1 MSWRTAWEQAL
12 YGPSGFYRR
21 PEGPAGHFRTSVH
34 VSPLFARAIVTLL
47 SRVDDALGNPDSLD
61 LVDVGSGRGELLIAV
76 AAELPPPLAA
86 RARLTGVD
94 VVPRPAGLPAGI
106 GWADTPPAGTVGL
119 LLAHEWLDDVPCEVA
134 EVDPAGTVCQVLVN
148 PADGTERLGEPV
160 TGAAAEWLHRWWPL
174 TEPGTR
180 AEIGTTRDV
189 AWAAAV
195 SSLRRGVAL
204 AVDYGHTAAARPLF
218 GSLAGFAR
226 GAEVDP
232 VPDGTRNVTAHVAI
246 DAVAAAGAVAAG
258 AVPGVVPGVVP
269 GAEPGVVPGVVP
281 GVPGTVPGVVGIV
294 PGAEPGVV
302 PGVVGIV
309 PGAEPGVVPGTVPG
323 IVPGVPGTVP
333 GIVGIVPGAEPPVLY
348 DQRTALH
355 ALGVHGTRPDR
366 ALASAD
372 PAEYLQRLVAA
383 GEGAELTDRAGLG
396 AFGWLLQPVGVPA
409 AGLLSADG
417 QR

>member
-1 MSWRTAWEQAL
+1 
-12 YGPSGFYRR
+12 
-21 PEGPAGHFRTSVH
+21 

-134 EVDPAGTVCQVLVN
+134 EVDPAGTVCQVLVD

-195 SSLRRGVAL
+195 SSLRRGAAL
-204 AVDYGHTAAARPLF
+204 AVDYGHTAATRPMF
-218 GSLAGFAR
+218 GSLAGFAH

-232 VPDGTRNVTAHVAI
+232 VPDGTRNVTAHVAL
-246 DAVAAAGAVAAG
+246 DAVAAAGE
-258 AVPGVVPGVVP
+258 VPGG
-269 GAEPGVVPGVVP
+269 EPSVQC
-281 GVPGTVPGVVGIV
+281 
-294 PGAEPGVV
+294 
-302 PGVVGIV
+302 
-309 PGAEPGVVPGTVPG
+309 
-323 IVPGVPGTVP
+323 
-333 GIVGIVPGAEPPVLY
+333 

-366 ALASAD
+366 ALASAN
-372 PAEYLQRLVAA
+372 PAEYLRRLVAA
-383 GEGAELTDRAGLG
+383 GEGAELTDSSGLG
-396 AFGWLLQPVGVPA
+396 AFGWVLQPVGIPG
-409 AGLLSADG
+409 AGLLSPDG
-417 QR
+417 RR